1 MIYGKMFEIKFGRV
15 KYLSQ
20 THLLA
25 VHDFESK
32 NPHALISMA
41 KLPDDGTI
49 TPLHELKTP
58 SMYFSVILKS
68 TDSMYSTKFTICL
81 KKKNSFLIII
91 F

>member
-1 MIYGKMFEIKFGRV
+1 MIYGKMFEIKFDRV

-41 KLPDDGTI
+41 KLPDAGTI
-49 TPLHELKTP
+49 TPLQELKTP
-58 SMYFSVILKS
+58 SMYFSVISKS
-68 TDSMYSTKFTICL
+68 TDSMYSTKFTICFQ
-81 KKKNSFLIII
+81 KNSFLIII